1 MADAGGSPV
10 MLATLGVPFEEEAA
24 TFAVD
29 TAVESGEPLI
39 VANITRLEPLSLSV
53 RLGYDAL
60 EEFTPEVS
68 ESVRRPVEL
77 AASLGIAVERLR
89 VRSPRPITALLQL
102 AAERRPGLLVFGPE
116 KARLSRRVYE
126 RAVAA
131 LQERASCLVWVAPES
146 A

>member
-1 MADAGGSPV
+1 
-10 MLATLGVPFEEEAA
+10 
-24 TFAVD
+24 
-29 TAVESGEPLI
+29 
-39 VANITRLEPLSLSV
+39 
-53 RLGYDAL
+53 
-60 EEFTPEVS
+60 
-68 ESVRRPVEL
+68 
-77 AASLGIAVERLR
+77 